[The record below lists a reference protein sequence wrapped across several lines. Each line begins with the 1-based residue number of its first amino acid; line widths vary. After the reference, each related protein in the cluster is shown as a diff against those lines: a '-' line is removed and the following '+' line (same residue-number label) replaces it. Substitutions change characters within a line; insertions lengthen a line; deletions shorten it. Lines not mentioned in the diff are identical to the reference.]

1 VVSVASGLHRLSDAR
16 LRAAGQGQIR
26 DLQVDAHANA
36 VEKGFWDVT
45 LVPKDSEALRPA
57 TLSQKKIAPCH
68 AELSEALEA
77 LRKGG
82 DENFGEEPADVVI
95 RVADLAGGSN
105 VDLEGEIAKK
115 MAKNKDRPRLHG
127 KAF

>member
-1 VVSVASGLHRLSDAR
+1 M
-16 LRAAGQGQIR
+16 
-26 DLQVDAHANA
+26 
-36 VEKGFWDVT
+36 
-45 LVPKDSEALRPA
+45 
-57 TLSQKKIAPCH
+57 
-68 AELSEALEA
+68 
-77 LRKGG
+77 
-82 DENFGEEPADVVI
+82 VI

>member
-1 VVSVASGLHRLSDAR
+1 M
-16 LRAAGQGQIR
+16 
-26 DLQVDAHANA
+26 
-36 VEKGFWDVT
+36 T

-57 TLSQKKIAPCH
+57 TLSQKKIALCH
-68 AELSEALEA
+68 AEPSEALEA

-82 DENFGEEPADVVI
+82 DENFVGEEPADVAI

-115 MAKNKDRPRLHG
+115 MAKNKDRRRLHG